1 MSRIEEIYSADKS
14 KLAYI
19 NKRVITVEQQAEK
32 LIDEAYQY
40 APSSG
45 VTKEAI
51 SISIAIWC
59 AEKIASNIGFS
70 VNGEYWAD
78 VIKYLNNKR

>member
-1 MSRIEEIYSADKS
+1 MTI
-14 KLAYI
+14 
-19 NKRVITVEQQAEK
+19 EQQAEK

-45 VTKEAI
+45 ETKEAI
-51 SISIAIWC
+51 SIKIAIWC

-70 VNGEYWAD
+70 DNNEYWAD
-78 VIKYLNNKR
+78 VIKHLKNK

>member
-1 MSRIEEIYSADKS
+1 M
-14 KLAYI
+14 
-19 NKRVITVEQQAEK
+19 TVEQQAEK

-45 VTKEAI
+45 GTKEAI
-51 SISIAIWC
+51 SIKIAIWC

-70 VNGEYWAD
+70 VNDEYWAD
-78 VIKYLNNKR
+78 VIKYLNNKI

>member
-1 MSRIEEIYSADKS
+1 M
-14 KLAYI
+14 
-19 NKRVITVEQQAEK
+19 TVEQQAEK

-45 VTKEAI
+45 GTREAI
-51 SISIAIWC
+51 SISIAIQC
-59 AEKIASNIGFS
+59 AEKIVSNIGFS
-70 VNGEYWAD
+70 VNDEYWVG

>member
-1 MSRIEEIYSADKS
+1 MTA
-14 KLAYI
+14 
-19 NKRVITVEQQAEK
+19 EQQAEK

-45 VTKEAI
+45 ATKEAI
-51 SISIAIWC
+51 AIRIAIWC

-70 VNGEYWAD
+70 SNDEYWVD
-78 VIKYLNNKR
+78 VIKYLNNKI